1 AEKLV
6 NADTTVPG
14 QINLEEPTSSNIT
27 EQITN
32 YFKQAGE
39 TEAEQN
45 VVKLD

>member
-1 AEKLV
+1 VTPA
-6 NADTTVPG
+6 G
-14 QINLEEPTSSNIT
+14 QINLDEPTATNIT

-39 TEAEQN
+39 KEAEQN